1 MKKPSLIV
9 FDLDGTLVDSRADLA
24 NAANAAL
31 SILGLPLVPKE
42 KIISFVGDGIDAL
55 IKRCLTEKHI
65 DLFDKARR
73 YFDDHYGAHLLD
85 NTVLLPEVPETLE
98 MMRHS
103 SRLAVLTNKSERYAR
118 EILKGLGVAS
128 FFNYIVGEQ
137 GGKVPKPDPGALRS
151 LIKRS
156 NITPGQALM
165 VGDGRNDILVSR
177 KAGCK
182 SCAVAD
188 SGEKERQLVPYEPD
202 FIIHKMGELPGLFD
216 EV

>member
-1 MKKPSLIV
+1 MKRPALIV
-9 FDLDGTLVDSRADLA
+9 FDLDGTLIESRTDLA

-31 SILGLPLVPKE
+31 SRLGLPLVPKE
-42 KIISFVGDGIDAL
+42 KVISFVGDGIDAL

-65 DLFDKARR
+65 DLLGKARR

-85 NTVLLPEVPETLE
+85 NTVLLPEVPETIE
-98 MMRHS
+98 MLHHGN
-103 SRLAVLTNKSERYAR
+103 RLAVLTNKSERFAR
-118 EILKGLGVAS
+118 KILEGLGVAS

-137 GGKVPKPDPGALRS
+137 GGKVPKPDPGALCS
-151 LIKRS
+151 LIKQS

-165 VGDGRNDILVSR
+165 VGDGRNDILVSK

-188 SGEKERQLVPYEPD
+188 SLEKERQLVPYKPD
-202 FIIHKMGELPGLFD
+202 FLIHKMGELPGLFD